1 MPRAPPSYIT
11 RLLPIGF
18 LAPNILQAIAQ
29 GKQPMSLTVQKLL
42 TAGTPPLAWADQE
55 RALGFVKDPGT

>member
-42 TAGTPPLAWADQE
+42 TTGTPPFVWADQE
-55 RALGFVKDPGT
+55 RVLGFVRDPGT